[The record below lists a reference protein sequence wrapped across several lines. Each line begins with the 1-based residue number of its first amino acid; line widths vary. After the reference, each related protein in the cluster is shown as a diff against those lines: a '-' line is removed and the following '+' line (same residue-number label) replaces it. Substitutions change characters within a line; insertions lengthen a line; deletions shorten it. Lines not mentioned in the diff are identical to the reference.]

1 MLRCAAVFILN
12 GSLLAQTPPAV
23 FDPLG
28 DPALVEKGLKS
39 TVPLQVAISA
49 FRSMNIS
56 DQQRGEWLRAVLR
69 GSLSLQPEGESVR
82 AQRAIFDALIRT
94 RTPVPLTEL
103 LPHFDQ
109 FPSAVIVIV
118 ARNNPREGDDRLP
131 LLLKAEEAQNFVLWC
146 AAVSLVDRGQLVHH
160 LVQQARFDYAISVL
174 DEDFMLVQALGGQL
188 GGTPSR
194 AVGGITGSIPNGSVA
209 WPDSLSYDI
218 EVWGDIRDSLTSGT
232 WRSTYLKAWS
242 PATSALPDGQPT
254 DPVGWEDHDREVVRL
269 LLSVA
274 HCDACSRATPDF
286 PNVRGGKATII
297 WHSAE
302 QGRPLL
308 EKAVERYVKECVAMV
323 DALHGTTISE
333 SEVRSKVRI
342 WIRDWRRVQT
352 VPIPRVGVG
361 VEFNRC
367 APIQSRS
374 SNGRCVD

>member
-1 MLRCAAVFILN
+1 MLRWATVFILG

-28 DPALVEKGLKS
+28 DPSLVERGLQS

-49 FRSMNIS
+49 FRSINIS
-56 DQQRGEWLRAVLR
+56 DQQRGEWLRAALR
-69 GSLSLQPEGESVR
+69 GSLSLKPDAEAVR
-82 AQRAIFDALIRT
+82 AQRTIFDALIRT

-109 FPSAVIVIV
+109 FPAAVIAIV
-118 ARNNPREGDDRLP
+118 ARNNPHEDEDRVP
-131 LLLKAEEAQNFVLWC
+131 LLLKAEEAKNSALWY
-146 AAVSLVDRGQLVHH
+146 AAVSLVDREQLVHH

-174 DEDFMLVQALGGQL
+174 DEDFVPVQVLGGL
-188 GGTPSR
+188 PIGIMSGT
-194 AVGGITGSIPNGSVA
+194 VGGIMGSVPNGSVA
-209 WPDSLSYDI
+209 WPDSLSYHI
-218 EVWGDIRDSLTSGT
+218 ELSGDIRDILTSGR
-232 WRSTYLKAWS
+232 WRSTYLRASS
-242 PATSALPDGQPT
+242 PAVSALPDGQPA
-254 DPVGWEDHDREVVRL
+254 DPLGWEDHDREVVRL

-274 HCDACSRATPDF
+274 HCDMCSGATPDF
-286 PNVRGGKATII
+286 PNVRGGRATII

-308 EKAVERYVKECVAMV
+308 EEAVERYVKECIRMI
-323 DALHGTTISE
+323 DALHETVSE

-352 VPIPRVGVG
+352 VPIPSVGAG

-367 APIQSRS
+367 TPVQSRS
-374 SNGRCVD
+374 TNGRCVD